1 MKDPTTP
8 SLPLRLGAPLLFA
21 LLALP
26 LSAADREFTL
36 EARMTGY
43 VGSGGPIAGE
53 RNPTLR
59 VTKGARKSV
68 DMHSSFY
75 EALSQRRLCPTP
87 PQSVIDR

>member
-68 DMHSSFY
+68 QKAWTCTRVHPKRHPNAVY
-75 EALSQRRLCPTP
+75 VQHRRKA
-87 PQSVIDR
+87 